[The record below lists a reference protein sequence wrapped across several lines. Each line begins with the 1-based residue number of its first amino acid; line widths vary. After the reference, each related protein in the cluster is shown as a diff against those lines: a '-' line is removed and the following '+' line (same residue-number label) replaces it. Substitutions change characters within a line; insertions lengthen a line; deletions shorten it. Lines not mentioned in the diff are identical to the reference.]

1 MAPNPATTSLEF
13 IFDFGAPNGYLAWKV
28 LPALVERTGA
38 TLILTPALISGIFKA
53 TNNRPPIMAYAEV
66 PAKLAYEQLELKRFV
81 AAHALTR
88 FAFNPHFPVN
98 SLTMMRM
105 AMVAQADGDLPRFID
120 VAYAA
125 MWEDGH
131 NMADA
136 AVIADVLTAAGFDA
150 PALFARAQEQT
161 AKDALAAN
169 TERAV
174 ARGVFGVPTFF
185 VGDEMFWGKERLG
198 QVEAALG

>member
-1 MAPNPATTSLEF
+1 MAKTLEF
-13 IFDFGAPNGYLAWKV
+13 LFDFGAPNGYLAWKV

-38 TLILTPALISGIFKA
+38 ELVLTPILLGGVFKA

-81 AAHALTR
+81 AAHGLNR
-88 FAFNPHFPVN
+88 FTFNPHFPVN
-98 SLTMMRM
+98 SLTLMRM

-120 VAYAA
+120 AAYAA

-131 NMADA
+131 NMVDP
-136 AVIADVLTAAGFDA
+136 AVIAEVIGAAGFDA
-150 PALFARAQEQT
+150 PALLARATEPA
-161 AKDALAAN
+161 AKEALAAN
-169 TERAV
+169 TQSAV
-174 ARGVFGVPTFF
+174 ARGMFGVPTFF

-198 QVEAALG
+198 QVEAALGG

>member
-1 MAPNPATTSLEF
+1 MPKTLEF

-38 TLILTPALISGIFKA
+38 TLILTPALLGGIFKA

-66 PAKLAYEQLELKRFV
+66 PAKLAYEQLELKRFI

-98 SLTMMRM
+98 SLTLMRM
-105 AMVAQADGDLPRFID
+105 AMVVQGGVAQADGDLPRFID
-120 VAYAA
+120 TAYAA
-125 MWEDGH
+125 MWEDGL

-150 PALFARAQEQT
+150 PALFARAQDQM

-169 TERAV
+169 TESAV

-185 VGDEMFWGKERLG
+185 VDGEMFWGKERLT